1 MSLKF
6 SKFHGFGNDYI
17 VVDSADIPGVDVSA
31 LGVSMCNRHTGVGS
45 DGIALIEKL
54 DGSEADWS
62 CRIINPDGSEG
73 SFSGNGT
80 RCAVS
85 HLYHFGLWSA
95 PSLRLRTLSG
105 VKKYE
110 LIEHGPST
118 YWFKAEIGKPKF
130 SPKEIPFTSD
140 AETAFDHPINIDG
153 KEYRITA
160 LNVGNPAGVIF
171 VDDFDFDWR
180 SVGKTLEMHP
190 MFPERTNAVF
200 ARAVDSSNVEIR
212 IWERGAAETSSSGT
226 CSIAAA
232 VSAAV
237 TGRAGR
243 KVSVHAV
250 GGTTE
255 TEWRESDGEMLL
267 TGRADY
273 VCSGAYLFKSK
284 V

>member
-1 MSLKF
+1 MLIPF
-6 SKFHGFGNDYI
+6 SKLHGFGNDYI
-17 VVDSADIPGVDVSA
+17 VVDAADLTDRVQIGELA
-31 LGVSMCNRHTGVGS
+31 ISMCNRHTGVGS

-54 DGSEADWS
+54 DGTDADWS

-80 RCAVS
+80 RCAVAYL
-85 HLYHFGLWSA
+85 HHNGIWNDA
-95 PSLRLRTLSG
+95 NLRLRTLSG
-105 VKKYE
+105 VKNYS
-110 LIEHGPST
+110 LIEKAAST
-118 YWFKAEIGKPKF
+118 YWFLAEIGKPKF
-130 SPKEIPFTSD
+130 NPKDIPFVSEKEKIFD
-140 AETAFDHPINIDG
+140 EPIEINGERFKMTAS
-153 KEYRITA
+153 
-160 LNVGNPAGVIF
+160 NVGNPAAVIF

-180 SVGKTLEMHP
+180 SVGKALEVHP
-190 MFPERTNAVF
+190 SFPERTNAVF
-200 ARAVDSSNVEIR
+200 ARAIDDKNVEIR

-237 TGRAGR
+237 TSRAGR
-243 KVSVHAV
+243 EVSVHAP

-255 TEWRESDGEMLL
+255 CVWREDDEMMI

-273 VCSGAYLFKSK
+273 ICGGTYLF